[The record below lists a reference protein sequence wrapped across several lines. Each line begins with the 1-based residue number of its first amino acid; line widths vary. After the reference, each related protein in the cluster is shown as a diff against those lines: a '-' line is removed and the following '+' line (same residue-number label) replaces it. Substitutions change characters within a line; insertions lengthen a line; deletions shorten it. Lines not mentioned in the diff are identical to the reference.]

1 MEFFMEN
8 IYLPNF
14 YTHTVN
20 SNQNAFLNIHQI
32 GRDISSPGFSYPQY
46 HNSYTVSIVKKGKGT
61 LETLGK
67 KYNLS
72 VNDAFL
78 TLPNELSVQNTDY
91 DEPWELCF
99 FSFSGSLVP
108 QLLEKTVFKNGTV
121 VVNMKNGD
129 LAQDIINATILLNS
143 QSHSDFL
150 LFEYFFKFLSHIDI
164 HKAFPLNETNNGQ
177 QKYVGEI
184 KKYIQ
189 AHYLEPIKISE
200 IANQLNINRSHLY
213 RIFKKEEGVG
223 VEDYII
229 NIRMNH
235 AKILLKD
242 TTLTVSAVSTLVGY
256 KNYATFLKRFKFAT
270 GITPLE
276 YRNNNT

>member
-1 MEFFMEN
+1 MEN

-46 HNSYTVSIVKKGKGT
+46 HNSYTVSIVKSGKGT

-78 TLPNELSVQNTDY
+78 TLPNELSVQTADS
-91 DEPWELCF
+91 DEPWEVCF
-99 FSFSGSLVP
+99 FSFSGSLAQ

-121 VVNMKNGD
+121 VVNMKSGD
-129 LAQDIINATILLNS
+129 LAQDIINTTILLNTRN
-143 QSHSDFL
+143 HSDFSL
-150 LFEYFFKFLSHIDI
+150 LEYFFKFLSHIDI
-164 HKAFPLNETNNGQ
+164 QKAFPLTETNDGQ

-200 IANQLNINRSHLY
+200 IADQLNINRSHLY

-256 KNYATFLKRFKFAT
+256 KNYATFFKRFKLAT

-276 YRNNNT
+276 YRKNNA

>member
-1 MEFFMEN
+1 MEN
-8 IYLPNF
+8 MNLPNF
-14 YTHTVN
+14 YTHNVN
-20 SNQNAFLNIHQI
+20 FNQNAFLSIHQI

-46 HNSYTVSIVKKGKGT
+46 HNSYTISIVKNGKGT

-72 VNDAFL
+72 ANDAFL
-78 TLPNELSVQNTDY
+78 TLPNELSVQTADNE
-91 DEPWELCF
+91 EPWELCF
-99 FSFSGSLVP
+99 FSFSGSLAP

-121 VVNMKNGD
+121 VVKMKNGD
-129 LAQDIINATILLNS
+129 LAHDIINTSVILNS
-143 QSHSDFL
+143 ESYSDFS
-150 LFEYFFKFLSHIDI
+150 LFECFFKFLSHFDI
-164 HKAFPLNETNNGQ
+164 QKAFPLTETNNGQ

-200 IANQLNINRSHLY
+200 IADQLNINRSHLY
-213 RIFKKEEGVG
+213 RIFKKEEGMG

-229 NIRMNH
+229 NIRINH

-242 TTLTVSAVSTLVGY
+242 TSLTVSAVSTLVGY
-256 KNYATFLKRFKFAT
+256 KNYATFFKRFKLTT

-276 YRNNNT
+276 YRKNNT